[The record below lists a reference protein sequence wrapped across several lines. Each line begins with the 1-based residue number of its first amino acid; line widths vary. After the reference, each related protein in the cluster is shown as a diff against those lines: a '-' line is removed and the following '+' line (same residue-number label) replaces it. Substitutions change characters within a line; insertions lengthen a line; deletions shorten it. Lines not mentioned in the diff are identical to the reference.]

1 MAKKCA
7 VIAATAERWRFQ
19 LAVLSALIN
28 YRNVS
33 TMEQYS
39 SQKANS
45 LDFPLA
51 SDLNASNAQSKT
63 LRSSFSLGNTY
74 FRDILS
80 LLYFSNT
87 TGDYRS

>member
-1 MAKKCA
+1 MATKCG

-19 LAVLSALIN
+19 LPVLSALIN
-28 YRNVS
+28 RRTVS

-39 SQKANS
+39 SQKVNV

-63 LRSSFSLGNTY
+63 LRSSSSLGST
-74 FRDILS
+74 
-80 LLYFSNT
+80 
-87 TGDYRS
+87 